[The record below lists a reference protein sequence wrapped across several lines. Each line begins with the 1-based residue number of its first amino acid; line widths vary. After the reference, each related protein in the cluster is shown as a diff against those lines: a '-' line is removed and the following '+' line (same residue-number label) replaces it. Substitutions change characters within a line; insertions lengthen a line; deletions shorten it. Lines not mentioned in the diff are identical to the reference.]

1 MRNVITSLPVA
12 LLVATPLALAPN
24 AVSAQDVEAPTMCT
38 ATVSPAE
45 LDAGEAAIHLI
56 ASLSEDIGT
65 VTGIV
70 GAESGITLTSPDAL
84 PRVEMST
91 DEEATKAIAMAEEGN
106 SAGLW
111 LSTQD
116 SEAGTYQIIIEGENG
131 TCQAEVTVTAPA
143 G

>member
-1 MRNVITSLPVA
+1 MRNIITSLPVA
-12 LLVATPLALAPN
+12 LLLAAPLALTPT
-24 AVSAQDVEAPTMCT
+24 AVNAQDVEAPSLCT

-65 VTGIV
+65 VTGIQ
-70 GAESGITLTSPDAL
+70 GAESGITITSPDAL

-106 SAGLW
+106 SVGLW
-111 LSTQD
+111 LSTER
-116 SEAGTYQIIIEGENG
+116 SEAGTYQIVLEGEDG
-131 TCQAEVTVTAPA
+131 TCRAEVTVKGSAS
-143 G
+143 